1 MSGEGVAAL
10 EGWDGEGDGAE
21 GWNWGVGGVVWV
33 VAEGVKA
40 WWVVQRLL
48 ISWGCWG

>member
-21 GWNWGVGGVVWV
+21 GWNWGVGDVVWV
-33 VAEGVKA
+33 IAEVVKA
-40 WWVVQRLL
+40 SCVV
-48 ISWGCWG
+48 GGTEAVN